1 LSKVGFMLG
10 AAETYRFDLGT
21 LTMCHEEYEAAVAA
35 FIRRNGV
42 TRCPTACALPT
53 QAAPAAADQ
62 AALQRYAARRSQS
75 RRQQAAARD
84 RSFWAAKVLAGHGD

>member
-1 LSKVGFMLG
+1 MLG
-10 AAETYRFDLGT
+10 GAETYRFDLGT

-42 TRCPTACALPT
+42 TRCPTACALPR
-53 QAAPAAADQ
+53 QAAPAADQ

-75 RRQQAAARD
+75 RRQQAAGRD
-84 RSFWAAKVLAGHGD
+84 RSFWAAKVLAGYGE

>member
-1 LSKVGFMLG
+1 MLG

-21 LTMCHEEYEAAVAA
+21 LTMSYEEYEAAVAA

-62 AALQRYAARRSQS
+62 AALQRYAARPSQS
-75 RRQQAAARD
+75 RRQQAAGRN